1 MMIKTRIIFK
11 TFIYFFLPLYYST
24 AFSQSTSPL
33 DGSAIEFIKGADIG
47 WLPQMEASGFKFYGD
62 DGLEQDC
69 FQILKEHGINAIR
82 IRTWVNPSDDRQSG
96 HCSKEETVS
105 LALRAKGWDMKIM
118 IDFHYSDSWADP
130 AKQNKPAAWLD
141 HSFPE
146 LLADVYDYTY
156 DVMKALV
163 AEGITPEWVQV
174 GNEITNG
181 MLWPEGKSSDNW
193 KQLAQLLNQGYDAV
207 KVASHTSKVI
217 MHVDNGHDKN
227 ITKKWFDN
235 AKENKVK
242 YDIIGL
248 SYYPFW
254 SNAKLVEGTWLNDN
268 PDYKLTI
275 DDLGDNM
282 IDLASSYGKDV
293 MIVETGDMD
302 DQPDR
307 TYDMLVAVQQK
318 VKEIPNNKGLGVF
331 YWEPEGARSWSGY
344 GLSAWGQD
352 GKPTRAMDAFL
363 AK

>member
-1 MMIKTRIIFK
+1 MAM
-11 TFIYFFLPLYYST
+11 
-24 AFSQSTSPL
+24 
-33 DGSAIEFIKGADIG
+33 
-47 WLPQMEASGFKFYGD
+47 
-62 DGLEQDC
+62 
-69 FQILKEHGINAIR
+69 IR
-82 IRTWVNPSDDRQSG
+82 ILQ
-96 HCSKEETVS
+96 
-105 LALRAKGWDMKIM
+105 
-118 IDFHYSDSWADP
+118 
-130 AKQNKPAAWLD
+130 
-141 HSFPE
+141 
-146 LLADVYDYTY
+146 
-156 DVMKALV
+156 
-163 AEGITPEWVQV
+163 
-174 GNEITNG
+174 
-181 MLWPEGKSSDNW
+181 
-193 KQLAQLLNQGYDAV
+193 
-207 KVASHTSKVI
+207 
-217 MHVDNGHDKN
+217 
-227 ITKKWFDN
+227 KWFDN